1 MQSKD
6 DSNLRCPIGRVNRLI
21 GWSVLADRTTKK
33 AMFSLRGQ
41 VSRHDVRMSGFAH
54 RSSVAEAIAWI
65 DSVIPSL
72 QTEKIALDRSTDR
85 VLAQAITSG
94 VDVPGFRRGMM
105 DGFAVRASDL
115 RKASESEPVVLRVVG
130 DVYPGKPYSSP
141 LSSMHAI
148 RIMTG
153 APMPPEGDVV
163 IPVEDVRLQDDQI
176 VVSHPVATGKHVG
189 LPGEDVASGTLVLA
203 AGRRI
208 RPQDIGLLSSIG
220 IDAVEVLCKPRVHL
234 ITTGNELLP
243 AGTPP
248 KDFMIT
254 DANSPMLES
263 LIRRDGGY
271 VTSAGIVP
279 DDPECILKAFQAEV
293 EIIIVS
299 GGSSVGLED
308 HVPQLLAEHGEL
320 GIHGVQMRPSSP
332 LGIGIFKTRL
342 VFLLPGNPV
351 SCLCGYDFFAGR
363 AIRKLTGRGA
373 ALPYREQRL
382 PLGESMLSVEG
393 RKDYVRVQIEEGKV
407 TKVMP
412 QGAAM
417 LFSAV
422 RADGF
427 VVITEE
433 AGSLKTGEMVTVY
446 LYEPR

>member
-1 MQSKD
+1 
-6 DSNLRCPIGRVNRLI
+6 
-21 GWSVLADRTTKK
+21 
-33 AMFSLRGQ
+33 
-41 VSRHDVRMSGFAH
+41 MSGFAH
-54 RSSVAEAIAWI
+54 RSSVAEAIAWT
-65 DSVIPSL
+65 DSVLPSL
-72 QTEKIALDRSTDR
+72 ETEKIALDRSTDR
-85 VLAQAITSG
+85 VLAQAITSR

-115 RKASESEPVVLRVVG
+115 RKASASEPVVLRVVG
-130 DVYPGKPYSSP
+130 DIYPGKPYLSP
-141 LSSMHAI
+141 LSSKHAI

-153 APMPPEGDVV
+153 APMPPEGDAV

-176 VVSHPVATGKHVG
+176 VVSHPVAVGKHVG

-263 LIRRDGGY
+263 LICRDGGC
-271 VTSAGIVP
+271 VTSTGIVP

-308 HVPQLLAEHGEL
+308 RFSPARKSSFLPLRIRFFCWPSYPEIDWAGSSIAVPGTETPAR
-320 GIHGVQMRPSSP
+320 GIYA
-332 LGIGIFKTRL
+332 
-342 VFLLPGNPV
+342 
-351 SCLCGYDFFAGR
+351 LCGGSKRLCPSPGRRRQGYQGHATRCSHAFFCG
-363 AIRKLTGRGA
+363 
-373 ALPYREQRL
+373 
-382 PLGESMLSVEG
+382 EG
-393 RKDYVRVQIEEGKV
+393 RWLRCH
-407 TKVMP
+407 
-412 QGAAM
+412 
-417 LFSAV
+417 L
-422 RADGF
+422 
-427 VVITEE
+427 
-433 AGSLKTGEMVTVY
+433 
-446 LYEPR
+446 